1 MQEILV
7 ELLFY
12 DKYYHGTE
20 DKIKQMETSAKP
32 HHTIIGGFKK
42 QIIRKNEHDI
52 LRYWQILWM
61 K

>member
-42 QIIRKNEHDI
+42 QIIRKNENDI
-52 LRYWQILWM
+52 LRY
-61 K
+61 